1 MWFLNDKRRK
11 NVKKAFT
18 LLLVLVMC
26 FAAFAG
32 GKAES
37 KNPAAEAAWVAK
49 GTPLAD
55 ARVRQALRY
64 AIDMD
69 TIVDTLFEG
78 MAQTAVSLTS
88 PGDWLAEGLETYE
101 YNPEKAKE
109 LLKEAGWPSDYT
121 LDVVYYYSDQQTV
134 DLMAIIQQYWAAV
147 GVKSSFRKLEGDLTS
162 QLWIPPADR
171 VNGPSEVKWDLAYA
185 AIAALSESE
194 FYDRFESVSSNN
206 SSIPYD
212 AHLDE
217 LVQATRASA
226 DTEVQKAAFKELQ
239 KYISENM
246 FAMPLYHQI
255 AFIYTSDKL
264 DMKGNAVGNDQ
275 YSYEKNI
282 LDWTI
287 DRPDGMLYT
296 NCGPM
301 EFYQAPTVNPG
312 QFPYQEFIFDKL
324 INADASLNP
333 TGGMLAE
340 TYEVTPDGMQIT
352 FNLRDD
358 VTWHDGEPFTADDVV
373 FTIEFYIQTPGLN
386 AVALNTFKSI
396 KGAEA
401 FLNGE
406 ADSIEG
412 ISVDGNTVT
421 VTFEK
426 VDPNALLTFSQW
438 PMLPEHLLGD
448 VNPVTNQQNSFWQN
462 PVGTGPFK
470 VSETVLGNYAI
481 LERYDGYYRTGTGNI
496 QKIFM
501 FASNENDANLIK
513 NAESGQIDYAFS
525 KNVTDTQG
533 IEKLANMTVHP
544 VNIRYTRLFFINQFP
559 HEANIK

>member
-1 MWFLNDKRRK
+1 M
-11 NVKKAFT
+11 KKLIA
-18 LLLVLVMC
+18 LLLVTMMC
-26 FAAFAG
+26 FSVFAG
-32 GKAES
+32 GSSES
-37 KNPAAEAAWVAK
+37 SAPAAEAEWVAK

-55 ARVRQALRY
+55 VRVRQALRY

-78 MAQTAVSLTS
+78 MAETAISLTS
-88 PGDWLAEGLETYE
+88 PGDWLADGLNEYE
-101 YNPEKAKE
+101 YNPELAKQ
-109 LLKEAGWPSDYT
+109 LLEEAGWPSDYT

-134 DLMAIIQQYWAAV
+134 DLMSIIQQYWAAV
-147 GVKSSFRKLEGDLTS
+147 GVKSSFRKLEGDLTA
-162 QLWIPPADR
+162 QLWIPPEDR
-171 VNGPSEVKWDLAYA
+171 ANGPSEVKWDLAYA

-194 FYDRFESVSSNN
+194 FYDRFESTASNN

-212 AHLDE
+212 AKLDE

-226 DTEVQKAAFKELQ
+226 DTEAQKAAYKELQ

-246 FAMPLYHQI
+246 LVMPLYHQI

-264 DMKGNAVGNDQ
+264 DMKGNPVGNDQ

-287 DRPDGMLYT
+287 DREDGILYT

-301 EFYQAPTVNPG
+301 EFYQGPAMNPG

-324 INADASLNP
+324 INADENLNP
-333 TGGMLAE
+333 TTGMLAE
-340 TYEVTPDGMQIT
+340 SYEVSPDGMQIV

-358 VTWHDGEPFTADDVV
+358 VTWHDGEKFDAEDVV
-373 FTIEFYIQTPGLN
+373 FTIEFYLKTPGLN
-386 AVALNTFKSI
+386 AVALTTFRSI
-396 KGAEA
+396 KGAQA
-401 FLNGE
+401 YMDGT
-406 ADSIEG
+406 ADSVEG
-412 ISVDGNTVT
+412 IEVDGNKVT
-421 VTFEK
+421 ITFEK

-448 VNPVTNQQNSFWQN
+448 VNPVTAQQNSFWQA

-470 VSETVLGNYAI
+470 VGETVLGNYAI
-481 LERYDGYYRTGTGNI
+481 LDRYEGYYRTGTGNI
-496 QKIFM
+496 QHIFM

-533 IEKLANMTVHP
+533 IEPLSNMTVHP
-544 VNIRYTRLFFINQFP
+544 VNIRYTRLFFVNQFP

>member
-1 MWFLNDKRRK
+1 M
-11 NVKKAFT
+11 KKLLS
-18 LLLVLVMC
+18 LLLVLLISVSV
-26 FAAFAG
+26 FAG
-32 GKAES
+32 GS
-37 KNPAAEAAWVAK
+37 QEAASASSDAEPEWVSK

-55 ARVRQALRY
+55 VRVRQALRY

-88 PGDWLAEGLETYE
+88 PGDWLADGLNEYE
-101 YNPEKAKE
+101 YNPELAKQ
-109 LLKEAGWPSDYT
+109 LLEEAGWPKDYT

-162 QLWIPPADR
+162 QLWIPPADM
-171 VNGPSEVKWDLAYA
+171 VNGPSEVKWDIAYA

-194 FYDRFESVSSNN
+194 FYDRFESTATNN

-212 AHLDE
+212 AKLDE

-239 KYISENM
+239 KYISDNM
-246 FAMPLYHQI
+246 LVIPLYHQI
-255 AFIYTSDKL
+255 AFVYTSDRL

-287 DRPDGMLYT
+287 DSPDGMMYT

-301 EFYQAPTVNPG
+301 EFYQAPNVNPG
-312 QFPYQEFIFDKL
+312 QFPYQEFLFDKL
-324 INADASLNP
+324 VNADASLNP

-340 TYEVTPDGMQIT
+340 SYEVSPDGMQIV

-358 VTWHDGEPFTADDVV
+358 VTWHDGEPFTADDVT
-373 FTIEFYIQTPGLN
+373 FTIEFYLKSPGLN
-386 AVALNTFKSI
+386 AVALNTFRAI
-396 KGAEA
+396 KGAA
-401 FLNGE
+401 AY
-406 ADSIEG
+406 ADGTAESVEG
-412 ISVDGNTVT
+412 VTVDGNTVT
-421 VTFEK
+421 VTFERI
-426 VDPNALLTFSQW
+426 DPNALLTFSQW
-438 PMLPEHLLGD
+438 PILPEHLLGS
-448 VNPVTNQQNSFWQN
+448 VNPVTAQQNEFWQH
-462 PVGTGPFK
+462 PIGTGPFK
-470 VSETVLGNYAI
+470 VSETLLGNYAI
-481 LERYDGYYRTGTGNI
+481 LDRYEGYYRTGTGNI
-496 QKIFM
+496 QRIFM

-533 IEKLANMTVHP
+533 IELLDNMTVHP
-544 VNIRYTRLFFINQFP
+544 VNIRYTRLFFVNEFP
-559 HEANIK
+559 HPANIK